1 MDIDGKLTVDVE
13 SGFIEGKGNDDHGA
27 FVIRGFISAN
37 LSVSFIMQY
46 DEEGKLWH
54 FRGMLNKQRN
64 SISGHYG
71 ENPKE
76 FSGRFNLK
84 STDHEE
90 NDEDDDTNEWEEEY
104 K

>member
-1 MDIDGKLTVDVE
+1 
-13 SGFIEGKGNDDHGA
+13 
-27 FVIRGFISAN
+27 
-37 LSVSFIMQY
+37 
-46 DEEGKLWH
+46 LWH